1 MFQRFLDT
9 LFPLKCVG
17 CGIRGTLLC
26 ADCRRDLP
34 YLPDGVCQR
43 CASNRGA
50 RGVCRGCRQ
59 LSPTLS
65 SIRAGFVYEG
75 AARNAVLTLKFRSG
89 RYLAPLMGELLG
101 EVIATRPLEADVI
114 VPVPL
119 TRHRLRS
126 RGFNQATLLA
136 EHVAATLNAT
146 IASEVLSRQ
155 ERPAQQTL
163 GRHERLINLERAI
176 TCPQPDQVLGRR
188 VLIVDDVV
196 TTGAT
201 ASACADALAEAGARR
216 ISVLAFARDL

>member
-1 MFQRFLDT
+1 ML
-9 LFPLKCVG
+9 
-17 CGIRGTLLC
+17 
-26 ADCRRDLP
+26 
-34 YLPDGVCQR
+34 
-43 CASNRGA
+43 
-50 RGVCRGCRQ
+50 
-59 LSPTLS
+59 
-65 SIRAGFVYEG
+65 
-75 AARNAVLTLKFRSG
+75 FRS
-89 RYLAPLMGELLG
+89 L
-101 EVIATRPLEADVI
+101 VADVI

-119 TRHRLRS
+119 TRQRLRS

-136 EHVAATLNAT
+136 EHVAPTLNAT
-146 IASEVLSRQ
+146 IASQVLSRQ

-176 TCPQPDQVLGRR
+176 TCPQPDEVLGRR